1 MHFLLGRKN
10 VKILLLFALQK
21 TTIYLCRRILIL
33 FTMRNASLKLLV
45 LTLVGLFLTN
55 CQRDD
60 APEVLPQEEP
70 VPTVDPQAVVSLNE
84 AKSLFEASENQK
96 RTTNSVSRSNY
107 PLIELETDWRYFE
120 QMKDIEEMPYA
131 KVPVRISRTELNGEV
146 LFLKKDG
153 KTEQYLFLPQI
164 DSIRADRRIIN
175 AEFYLLDT
183 KGVFL
188 SAYRMTD
195 GVITHKIVPKR
206 KGSYRIIDN
215 NEASVTAKSGK
226 PICVSCRFIITPPPT
241 FSPGKGPNEREDDG
255 DGGGGGSDNYFVL
268 EPVTV
273 YGKFTKKSR
282 NNSDFPHYTYYDYSP
297 YNYGDFYDD
306 RDSDDTRKLR
316 EKRSAGGGGSSS
328 NIGAG
333 MAKEEEKK
341 EEKKQDKRED
351 TIKDSLTNPCA
362 KSLLAQAPNLNNDIA
377 KILRETFGTS
387 DKFNIT
393 VSNKYLIGATG
404 SSSGQDN
411 HGIIN
416 CNIILNDNMLKT
428 ASKEYILITLYH
440 EVIHCFFIVEKE
452 RLGEIGFKQK
462 YPYVRQISLP
472 VGNGNEERKY
482 LLMNKHNEFGPFLEN
497 LAQSILSLNPTFPI
511 EKARALAKEGVVE
524 EYMFSS
530 EEKEYINEQKTVG
543 GCN

>member
-1 MHFLLGRKN
+1 MKN
-10 VKILLLFALQK
+10 
-21 TTIYLCRRILIL
+21 T
-33 FTMRNASLKLLV
+33 NLKLLV
-45 LTLVGLFLTN
+45 LTLVGLFLAN

-70 VPTVDPQAVVSLNE
+70 VPAVDPQAVVSLDE

-96 RTTNSVSRSNY
+96 RMTNSVSRRKY
-107 PLIELETDWRYFE
+107 PFIELETDWRYFE
-120 QMKDIEEMPYA
+120 QMKDLEEMPYA

-153 KTEQYLFLPQI
+153 KTKQYLFLTQI
-164 DSIRADRRIIN
+164 DSIMTDRRIIN
-175 AEFYLLDT
+175 ADFYLLDT

-206 KGSYRIIDN
+206 KGSYRFIDN
-215 NEASVTAKSGK
+215 NESSTTAQK
-226 PICVSCRFIITPPPT
+226 PICRSCPSIIAPLPP
-241 FSPGKGPNEREDDG
+241 FMDDEGDEDKPK
-255 DGGGGGSDNYFVL
+255 GGGGGGGNNYFVL

-273 YGKFTKKSR
+273 YGRFPRKSR
-282 NNSDFPHYTYYDYSP
+282 YNSDFPHYTYYDYSP

-306 RDSDDTRKLR
+306 RDREDRRIALQELR
-316 EKRSAGGGGSSS
+316 ERRRSIGGGGSSS

>member
-1 MHFLLGRKN
+1 MK
-10 VKILLLFALQK
+10 K
-21 TTIYLCRRILIL
+21 T
-33 FTMRNASLKLLV
+33 NLKLLV
-45 LTLVGLFLTN
+45 LALAGLFLAN

-70 VPTVDPQAVVSLNE
+70 VPAVDPQAVVSLDE

-96 RTTNSVSRSNY
+96 RMTNSVSRSNY
-107 PLIELETDWRYFE
+107 PLIELETNWQYFE
-120 QMKDIEEMPYA
+120 QMQTLTGDAYA
-131 KVPVRISRTELNGEV
+131 KVSVRISRTELNGEV

-153 KTEQYLFLPQI
+153 KTKQYLFFTKA
-164 DSIRADRRIIN
+164 DSIAADRRIIN
-175 AEFYLLDT
+175 ANFYLFDT

-188 SAYRMTD
+188 SACQMRN
-195 GVITHKIVPKR
+195 GVITHKLVPKR

-215 NEASVTAKSGK
+215 NGGSTTGRSGMPICGTCTLPFSDNFFYYWEDPHGGEEEKSGGRNC
-226 PICVSCRFIITPPPT
+226 I
-241 FSPGKGPNEREDDG
+241 E
-255 DGGGGGSDNYFVL
+255 L

-273 YGKFTKKSR
+273 TGIGGGNKKNNR
-282 NNSDFPHYTYYDYSP
+282 NPNFPNYPYYDYLP
-297 YNYGDFYDD
+297 INNWEENYDRRHEEDD
-306 RDSDDTRKLR
+306 DIWAKRRKFQN
-316 EKRSAGGGGSSS
+316 SS

-362 KSLLAQAPNLNNDIA
+362 KALLAQAPNLNNDIA

>member
-1 MHFLLGRKN
+1 MKN
-10 VKILLLFALQK
+10 
-21 TTIYLCRRILIL
+21 T
-33 FTMRNASLKLLV
+33 NLKLLV
-45 LTLVGLFLTN
+45 LALVGLFLTN

-84 AKSLFEASENQK
+84 AKILFEASENQK
-96 RTTNSVSRSNY
+96 RMTNSVSRRKY
-107 PLIELETDWRYFE
+107 PFIELETNWRYFE
-120 QMKDIEEMPYA
+120 QMKDLEEMPYA

-153 KTEQYLFLPQI
+153 KTKQYLFLTQI
-164 DSIRADRRIIN
+164 DSIMTDRRIIN
-175 AEFYLLDT
+175 ADFYLLDT

-206 KGSYRIIDN
+206 KGSYRFIDN
-215 NEASVTAKSGK
+215 NESSTTAQK
-226 PICVSCRFIITPPPT
+226 PICRSCPSIIAPLPP
-241 FSPGKGPNEREDDG
+241 FMDDEGDEDKPK
-255 DGGGGGSDNYFVL
+255 GGGGGGGNNYFVL

-273 YGKFTKKSR
+273 YGRFPRKSR
-282 NNSDFPHYTYYDYSP
+282 YNSDFPHYTYYDYSP

-306 RDSDDTRKLR
+306 RDREDRRIALQELR
-316 EKRSAGGGGSSS
+316 ERRRAIGGGGSSS

-362 KSLLAQAPNLNNDIA
+362 KALLAQAPNLNNDIA

-404 SSSGQDN
+404 SYNGQKNGDV
-411 HGIIN
+411 IN
-416 CNIILNDNMLKT
+416 CDIFLDDNMLKT
-428 ASKEYILITLYH
+428 ATQEYILVTLYH
-440 EVIHCFFIVEKE
+440 EVLHAFFDVERN
-452 RLGEIGFKQK
+452 RLGEEEFKQK
-462 YPYVRQISLP
+462 YLSVRETYLP
-472 VGNGNEERKY
+472 IGNGDQERRY
-482 LLMNKHNEFGPFLEN
+482 LLMNDHSKFNSFIET
-497 LAQSILSLNPTFPI
+497 LAQSILSFNRSFPL
-511 EKARALAKEGVVE
+511 EKARALAKEGIVE
-524 EYMFSS
+524 KYMLSS
-530 EEKEYINEQKTVG
+530 TEENFINEQKG
-543 GCN
+543 GNGGSKCP